1 LEMSPEPDN
10 PLTDAHLGQLNNALD
25 IIKRAKVAI
34 DRAKR
39 IGLDVSQAE
48 ATNQANEDK
57 IRLIKQVY
65 FSGR

>member
-1 LEMSPEPDN
+1 MSPEPDN
-10 PLTDAHLGQLNNALD
+10 PLTEAHLAQLNNALD
-25 IIKRAKVAI
+25 IIKRAKSAI

-39 IGLDVSQAE
+39 VGLDVSQAE
-48 ATNQANEDK
+48 TTNQANEDK